1 MKIKKISLF
10 NIGPYLNR
18 NEFDLTMD
26 NKKNIP
32 ENIRQ
37 AVDLVSAVLR
47 RIKEKALD
55 KSPERCLYI
64 AEPKGVTT

>member
-1 MKIKKISLF
+1 MVEKKEL
-10 NIGPYLNR
+10 
-18 NEFDLTMD
+18 
-26 NKKNIP
+26 P
-32 ENIRQ
+32 EHIQQ
-37 AVDLVSAVLR
+37 AVDLISAVLR

>member
-1 MKIKKISLF
+1 
-10 NIGPYLNR
+10 
-18 NEFDLTMD
+18 MD
-26 NKKNIP
+26 NKKNFP
-32 ENIRQ
+32 EHIRQ

-64 AEPKGVTT
+64 TEPKGVTT

>member
-1 MKIKKISLF
+1 
-10 NIGPYLNR
+10 
-18 NEFDLTMD
+18 MD

-55 KSPERCLYI
+55 KSPERWLYI